1 MESQEFLQ
9 EEHKGITVVAGYVK
23 AKATGWIDA
32 RLMSGKNHK

>member
-9 EEHKGITVVAGYVK
+9 EEHKGVAGYVK
-23 AKATGWIDA
+23 AKSTGWIDA